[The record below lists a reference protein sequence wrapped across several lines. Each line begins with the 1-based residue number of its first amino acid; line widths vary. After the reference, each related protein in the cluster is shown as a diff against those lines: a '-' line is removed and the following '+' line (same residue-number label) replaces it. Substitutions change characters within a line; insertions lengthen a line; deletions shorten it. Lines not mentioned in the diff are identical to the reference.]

1 MNIYLSKTN
10 FSFAKQINLQDN
22 QGDRMKKI
30 IVLGCSG
37 SGKSTFAEQLQNITK
52 LPLYHLDNIWWKPD
66 RTHISRDEFDR
77 KLDDLINRDN
87 WIIDGDYSR
96 TYEKRIAACDTVFFL
111 DYDVEVFLQG
121 IIDRVGKERRDIP
134 WTDNKL
140 DPELVKLVKNYEI
153 EDKPVLI
160 ELFNKYSDKDI
171 IMLHSR
177 EEANALLKNMITD
190 QNDR

>member
-1 MNIYLSKTN
+1 
-10 FSFAKQINLQDN
+10 
-22 QGDRMKKI
+22 MKKI

-37 SGKSTFAEQLQNITK
+37 SGKSTFAIRLQNITK

-77 KLDDLINRDN
+77 KLDDLVNRDN

-111 DYDVEVFLQG
+111 DYDVEVCLQG

-134 WTDNKL
+134 WTDNKP
-140 DPELVKLVKNYEI
+140 DPELVKLVKNYET

-160 ELFNKYSDKDI
+160 ELLNKYSDKDI

-177 EEANALLKNMITD
+177 EEANALLKRIGSNMCD
-190 QNDR
+190 YSYKKR

>member
-1 MNIYLSKTN
+1 
-10 FSFAKQINLQDN
+10 
-22 QGDRMKKI
+22 MKKI

-37 SGKSTFAEQLQNITK
+37 SGKSTFAVQLQKITK

-66 RTHISRDEFDR
+66 RTHISRDEFDK
-77 KLDDLINRDN
+77 KLDDLVNRDN

-111 DYDVEVFLQG
+111 DYDVEVCLQG

-134 WTDNKL
+134 WTDNKP
-140 DPELVKLVKNYEI
+140 DPELVKLVKNYET

-171 IMLHSR
+171 IMLYSR
-177 EEANALLKNMITD
+177 EEANALLKRIGSNMCD
-190 QNDR
+190 YSYKKR

>member
-1 MNIYLSKTN
+1 MN
-10 FSFAKQINLQDN
+10 
-22 QGDRMKKI
+22 KI

-37 SGKSTFAEQLQNITK
+37 SGKSTFAERLQKITK

-77 KLDDLINRDN
+77 KLDDLVNRDN

-111 DYDVEVFLQG
+111 DYDVEVCMKG
-121 IIDRVGKERRDIP
+121 IMDRVGKERKDIP
-134 WTDNKL
+134 WTDDKL
-140 DPELVKLVKNYEI
+140 DSELVKQVRNYETM
-153 EDKPVLI
+153 DKPVLL
-160 ELFNKYSDKDI
+160 ELFNKYSNKNI

-177 EEANALLKNMITD
+177 EEANALLKNMIAN
-190 QNDR
+190 QNGR

>member
-1 MNIYLSKTN
+1 MEKYK
-10 FSFAKQINLQDN
+10 LQDN

-37 SGKSTFAEQLQNITK
+37 SGKSTFAIRLQKITK

-77 KLDDLINRDN
+77 KLDDLVNHDN

-111 DYDVEVFLQG
+111 DYDVEVCLQG
-121 IIDRVGKERRDIP
+121 IRDRVGKERRDIP

-140 DPELVKLVKNYEI
+140 DPELVKLVKNYET

>member
-1 MNIYLSKTN
+1 MN
-10 FSFAKQINLQDN
+10 
-22 QGDRMKKI
+22 KI

-37 SGKSTFAEQLQNITK
+37 SGKSTFAERLQKITK

-77 KLDDLINRDN
+77 KLDDLVNRDN

-111 DYDVEVFLQG
+111 DYDVEVCMKG
-121 IIDRVGKERRDIP
+121 IMDRVGKERKDIP
-134 WTDNKL
+134 WTDDKL
-140 DPELVKLVKNYEI
+140 DSELVEQVRDYETM
-153 EDKPVLI
+153 DKPVLL
-160 ELFNKYSDKDI
+160 ELFNKYSNKSI

-177 EEANALLKNMITD
+177 EEANALLKNMIAN
-190 QNDR
+190 QNGR

>member
-1 MNIYLSKTN
+1 
-10 FSFAKQINLQDN
+10 
-22 QGDRMKKI
+22 MKKI

-37 SGKSTFAEQLQNITK
+37 SGKSTFAVQLQNITK

-87 WIIDGDYSR
+87 WIID
-96 TYEKRIAACDTVFFL
+96 
-111 DYDVEVFLQG
+111 
-121 IIDRVGKERRDIP
+121 RVGKERRDIP

-140 DPELVKLVKNYEI
+140 NPELVKLVKNYETV
-153 EDKPVLI
+153 DKPVLI
-160 ELFNKYSDKDI
+160 ELFNKFSDKDI
-171 IMLHSR
+171 IILHSR
-177 EEANALLKNMITD
+177 EEANALLKNIITD

>member
-1 MNIYLSKTN
+1 MEERLVDYKKGYVFELMAQRGPTDNREPYFKDAVDEMMRARTLCAKANACMPDDPSYVGYLEE
-10 FSFAKQINLQDN
+10 L
-22 QGDRMKKI
+22 
-30 IVLGCSG
+30 
-37 SGKSTFAEQLQNITK
+37 
-52 LPLYHLDNIWWKPD
+52 
-66 RTHISRDEFDR
+66 FDR
-77 KLDDLINRDN
+77 KLDDLVNHDN

-96 TYEKRIAACDTVFFL
+96 TYEKRIAACDTIFFL
-111 DYDVEVFLQG
+111 DYDVEVCLQG
-121 IIDRVGKERRDIP
+121 IRDRVGKERRDIP

-140 DPELVKLVKNYEI
+140 DPELVKLVKNYET

-177 EEANALLKNMITD
+177 EEAYALLKNMITD

>member
-1 MNIYLSKTN
+1 
-10 FSFAKQINLQDN
+10 
-22 QGDRMKKI
+22 MKKI

-37 SGKSTFAEQLQNITK
+37 SGKSTFAVQLQKITK

-66 RTHISRDEFDR
+66 KTHISRDEFDR
-77 KLDDLINRDN
+77 KLDDLVNRDN

-111 DYDVEVFLQG
+111 DYDVEVCLQG
-121 IIDRVGKERRDIP
+121 IIDRVGKERRDSP
-134 WTDNKL
+134 GTDNKP
-140 DPELVKLVKNYEI
+140 DPELVKLVKNYET

-160 ELFNKYSDKDI
+160 ELFNKYSDKNI

-177 EEANALLKNMITD
+177 EEANALLKRIGSNMCDTLC
-190 QNDR
+190 RFP

>member
-1 MNIYLSKTN
+1 MKRAENVARLEI
-10 FSFAKQINLQDN
+10 N

-30 IVLGCSG
+30 VVLGCSG
-37 SGKSTFAEQLQNITK
+37 SGKSTFAVQLHNITK
-52 LPLYHLDNIWWKPD
+52 LPLYHLDNIWWKSD

-77 KLDDLINRDN
+77 KLDDLVNRDS

-111 DYDVEVFLQG
+111 DYGEEVCMKG
-121 IIDRVGKERRDIP
+121 IIDRIGKERKDIP

-140 DPELVKLVKNYEI
+140 DLELVKLVKDYET
-153 EDKPVLI
+153 ENKPVLM

-171 IMLHSR
+171 IVFHSR
-177 EEANALLKNMITD
+177 EEANDSRFLR
-190 QNDR
+190 QNA